1 MAWIN
6 LHARVVTG
14 HGVASGNAND
24 PRFPEGTLAMQ
35 KPFFRELGLD
45 LGKFHEGTLNLSI
58 EPHQY
63 AIRQAAFTFKKVNW
77 SPDLPAEDFSFFN
90 CRLKTK
96 DMSKFTD
103 GLVYYP
109 HPETKPE
116 FFQDLSTLEILTSF
130 ISDVRTGD
138 LIDLQ
143 MPNAEM
149 TIE

>member
-6 LHARVVTG
+6 VLARVVAG
-14 HGVASGNAND
+14 HGVASGIAND

-35 KPFFRELGLD
+35 KPFFRERGLD

-63 AIRQAAFTFKKVNW
+63 AIRQAAFSFKQVNW

-90 CRLKTK
+90 CRLKTE
-96 DMSKFTD
+96 DMRKYVD

-116 FFQDLSTLEILTSF
+116 FFQDPTTLEILTSF
-130 ISDVRTGD
+130 ISDAHTDAV
-138 LIDLQ
+138 IDLQ

-149 TIE
+149 IIE

>member
-1 MAWIN
+1 
-6 LHARVVTG
+6 
-14 HGVASGNAND
+14 
-24 PRFPEGTLAMQ
+24 MQ
-35 KPFFRELGLD
+35 KPFFQKRGLD

-63 AIRQAAFTFKKVNW
+63 AIHQAAFTFRQVSW

-96 DMSKFTD
+96 DMGKCVD

-116 FFQDLSTLEILTSF
+116 FFQDPSTLEILTSF
-130 ISDVRTGD
+130 ISEAQTGT

-143 MPNAEM
+143 TPNSEM
-149 TIE
+149 IIE